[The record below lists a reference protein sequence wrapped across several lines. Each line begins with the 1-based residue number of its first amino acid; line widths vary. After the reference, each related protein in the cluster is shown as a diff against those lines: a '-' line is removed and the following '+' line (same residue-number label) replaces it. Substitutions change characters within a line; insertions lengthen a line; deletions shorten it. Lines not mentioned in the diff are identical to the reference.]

1 MKNFKDILVAL
12 GNIKWAHVLILFVI
26 VLILL
31 FGAGGLSYIYAT
43 KGANDAMRAQ
53 LAIQEQIHDYEMN
66 MRLQNSG
73 ALNSMVV
80 QLMYETNAD
89 RVLLA
94 EFHNGSSNV
103 TGIPF
108 LKWSVTFE
116 SFTDEMGFGVAHD
129 YQQQQITLY
138 PFITHIGENYL
149 YRGYVE
155 TDLKS
160 IDRSYAYRLLS
171 HGIEYIIVSQIV
183 NEKGSKCGL
192 LILEY
197 TDASVID
204 EFSVKQKLHK
214 ASQECA
220 ALLTLSKHSCGNAI
234 GIFNNFLTEFESVV
248 YT

>member
-1 MKNFKDILVAL
+1 MKNIKDTIDVSGTAITKI
-12 GNIKWAHVLILFVI
+12 GNMTWKQVLTFFIVSLIVI
-26 VLILL
+26 ASIAV
-31 FGAGGLSYIYAT
+31 GSSYIFANRAAT
-43 KGANDAMRAQ
+43 DAIELQ
-53 LAIQEQIHDYEMN
+53 LEIQQKIHDYEMN
-66 MRLQNSG
+66 MRLKNSG

-138 PFITHIGENYL
+138 PFITHMGENYL
-149 YRGYVE
+149 YRGYVD

-171 HGIEYIIVSQIV
+171 HGIQYVIVSQII

-197 TDASVID
+197 TDASKID
-204 EFSVKQKLHK
+204 EYVVKQKIHK

-220 ALLTLSKHSCGNAI
+220 ALLTLSKHSCAEALG
-234 GIFNNFLTEFESVV
+234 L
-248 YT
+248 

>member
-1 MKNFKDILVAL
+1 MKNIKDTIDVSGAAITKI
-12 GNIKWAHVLILFVI
+12 GNMTWKQVLTFLSVI
-26 VLILL
+26 VIIL
-31 FGAGGLSYIYAT
+31 GAVGVTTYFVANRT
-43 KGANDAMRAQ
+43 ANDAVKVQ
-53 LAIQEQIHDYEMN
+53 LEMQQKIHDYEMN

-73 ALNSMVV
+73 ALNNLVT
-80 QLMYETNAD
+80 QLMYETKAD

-94 EFHNGSSNV
+94 EYHNGSSNV
-103 TGIPF
+103 SGIPF

-116 SFTDEMGFGVAHD
+116 SFTDEVGFGVANE

-155 TDLKS
+155 ADLKL

-183 NEKGSKCGL
+183 NNRGLKCGM

-197 TDASVID
+197 RDALVID
-204 EFSVKQKLHK
+204 EFNVKQKLHK

-220 ALLTLSKHSCGNAI
+220 ALLTLSHHSCSQEI
-234 GIFNNFLTEFESVV
+234 GLNI
-248 YT
+248 